1 MGRLG
6 RWEDGGSSGYGDP
19 GRDRK
24 VDRTKERT
32 NEWINGR
39 IDMTYRSGGMRNG
52 KGEEGWEYPRIAMQ
66 SSRATDGEDERGVWA
81 MTYGRGQVAL
91 TGPSAAELDL
101 DVLCGE
107 FKALKRRVRVSK
119 MKTRW

>member
-1 MGRLG
+1 MGAVRATVIPVEIG
-6 RWEDGGSSGYGDP
+6 KWI
-19 GRDRK
+19 
-24 VDRTKERT
+24 ERT

-91 TGPSAAELDL
+91 AGPSAAELDL
-101 DVLCGE
+101 DVLRGE
-107 FKALKRRVRVSK
+107 FKALKKESSSEQDGKDRK
-119 MKTRW
+119 NH